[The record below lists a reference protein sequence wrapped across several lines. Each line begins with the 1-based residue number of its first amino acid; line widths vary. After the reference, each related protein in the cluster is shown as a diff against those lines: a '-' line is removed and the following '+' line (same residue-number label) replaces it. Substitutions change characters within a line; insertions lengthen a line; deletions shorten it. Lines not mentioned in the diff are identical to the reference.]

1 MWLTLTLVKIEG
13 PKNKQTSRIIVS
25 RINMDR
31 VISYFEA
38 PKEVQEH
45 KNENLRS
52 NTFMMLDLS
61 GDAVFSVKETVEQID
76 DMIGSYG
83 CENTLATDATTPTIP
98 LEMKTVQEKINE
110 FKNVGDSWGNSGW

>member
-76 DMIGSYG
+76 DMISSE
-83 CENTLATDATTPTIP
+83 ENSTPTIP
-98 LEMKTVQEKINE
+98 LEMKTVQEKVNE
-110 FKNVGDSWGNSGW
+110 LKSVGDSWGNSGW

>member
-83 CENTLATDATTPTIP
+83 CEENPTTTPTIP
-98 LEMKTVQEKINE
+98 LEMKNVQEKVNE
-110 FKNVGDSWGNSGW
+110 LKSIGDSWGNSNW